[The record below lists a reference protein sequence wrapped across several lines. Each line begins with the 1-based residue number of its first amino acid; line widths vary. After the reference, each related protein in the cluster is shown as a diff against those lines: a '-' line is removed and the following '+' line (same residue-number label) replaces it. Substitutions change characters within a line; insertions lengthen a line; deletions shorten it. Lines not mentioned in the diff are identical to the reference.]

1 MPSAAPGD
9 AEAGCALQNRVFA
22 AAEGGGG
29 SLRAV
34 GSTHQGRA
42 PQSAGGT
49 RRAPPLG
56 GTARPR
62 AVLVRAEVTYPS
74 SSHQTVRCWGGVT
87 GNCRGAGRCRR
98 GHGNFPEQRVAVV
111 SEDTQE
117 RASSNAILEATR
129 NQPTHQLTY
138 PVAS

>member
-42 PQSAGGT
+42 PQAAGEAPRTASSASG
-49 RRAPPLG
+49 RDRAATSRARASRGELPELIPPD
-56 GTARPR
+56 
-62 AVLVRAEVTYPS
+62 
-74 SSHQTVRCWGGVT
+74 
-87 GNCRGAGRCRR
+87 GAGLGRR
-98 GHGNFPEQRVAVV
+98 
-111 SEDTQE
+111 DW
-117 RASSNAILEATR
+117 
-129 NQPTHQLTY
+129 
-138 PVAS
+138 